1 MQKNYNSFLI
11 LLKTG
16 EKSFLCMKYWQSPTL
31 LRIIQTVMMIVLAK
45 GTNNQDNLRVS
56 IARVQEHQAKIC
68 MKVKH
73 NKMSVNPY
81 KRM

>member
-1 MQKNYNSFLI
+1 
-11 LLKTG
+11 
-16 EKSFLCMKYWQSPTL
+16 
-31 LRIIQTVMMIVLAK
+31 MIVLAK

-56 IARVQEHQAKIC
+56 IARVQEHQAKIY

-81 KRM
+81 RRM